1 MPAHT
6 ASFNKIGDIKY
17 YAYAVQDSI
26 TVTSGDTITCDDFA
40 DEANSLKK
48 AVLMQNSDGTEVA
61 CTCSALTNVVTVGG
75 AVTSVEC
82 TFFVFGRRA

>member
-17 YAYAVQDSI
+17 YAYAIQDSI
-26 TVTSGDTITCDDFA
+26 TVSTGDTITCEDFV
-40 DEANSLKK
+40 DEASSIKK
-48 AVLMQNSDGTEVA
+48 AVLMQNSDGSEVD
-61 CTCSALTNVVTVGG
+61 CTTLNNVVTVGG

-82 TFFVFGRRA
+82 TLFVFGRRA